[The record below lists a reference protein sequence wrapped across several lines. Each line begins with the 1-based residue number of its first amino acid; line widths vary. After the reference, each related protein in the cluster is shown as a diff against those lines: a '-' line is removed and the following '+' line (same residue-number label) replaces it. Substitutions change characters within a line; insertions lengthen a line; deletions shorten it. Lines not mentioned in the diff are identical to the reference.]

1 MENTPIHKETKEA
14 RFKRIA
20 SKRTENVLEALRKLG
35 NCSNRAIYNY
45 STEDL
50 NKIFSAVDSELRRI
64 RSLFSGKAKN
74 RRFSL

>member
-1 MENTPIHKETKEA
+1 MEDTAIMKETKEA

-20 SKRTENVLEALRKLG
+20 SRRTENALEALRKLG
-35 NCSNRAIYNY
+35 NCSNRAIYSY

-74 RRFSL
+74 RKFNL